1 MQKAQASFDYIKLE
15 AAIVLEMEQALQ
27 TYRAMYDDL
36 YIVAL
41 DCSSDLWSIGLM
53 ANTKTYLAEQADK
66 DAEDY
71 WYYKYCEEEWCIFAT
86 FDKLSAEMH
95 QYMKKLH
102 DTTDDTE
109 HFEQHRAAIIATCKK
124 ALCQL
129 IASPFYQAYTDILL
143 TFNVREYLEQ
153 EERIA
158 IFERLNGAVRAQEY
172 AEHIEE
178 FV

>member
-1 MQKAQASFDYIKLE
+1 MICTLSHW
-15 AAIVLEMEQALQ
+15 
-27 TYRAMYDDL
+27 
-36 YIVAL
+36 IVAA
-41 DCSSDLWSIGLM
+41 DLWSIGLM

-109 HFEQHRAAIIATCKK
+109 HFEQRPGYHYC
-124 ALCQL
+124 
-129 IASPFYQAYTDILL
+129 
-143 TFNVREYLEQ
+143 YL
-153 EERIA
+153 
-158 IFERLNGAVRAQEY
+158 
-172 AEHIEE
+172 
-178 FV
+178 